1 LGYFPK
7 RVYLK
12 GVVGM
17 REAVMIWE
25 SEDGEA
31 GEEIVVTSANE
42 GFIAAFREL
51 GWKEDR
57 GSAGKYRTF
66 RVGLESVTFHG
77 KGGSAGVGIGR
88 ILSRSGRSE
97 VFDTQP
103 IPPYTL
109 DDFDASE
116 AI

>member
-1 LGYFPK
+1 
-7 RVYLK
+7 
-12 GVVGM
+12 M

-25 SEDGEA
+25 SEDGEE

-42 GFIAAFREL
+42 GFIAAFRKL

-66 RVGLESVTFHG
+66 RVGLDSIDFRSI
-77 KGGSAGVGIGR
+77 GGCDCVDIGQ
-88 ILSRSGRSE
+88 ILSRSERSE
-97 VFDTQP
+97 VLGNQP

-109 DDFDASE
+109 DDFDAV
-116 AI
+116 

>member
-1 LGYFPK
+1 
-7 RVYLK
+7 
-12 GVVGM
+12 M

-25 SEDGEA
+25 SEDGA
-31 GEEIVVTSANE
+31 PGEEIVVTSANE

-66 RVGLESVTFHG
+66 RVGLESIDFRSI
-77 KGGSAGVGIGR
+77 GGCDCVGIGR
-88 ILSRSGRSE
+88 ILSRSERS
-97 VFDTQP
+97 VVLGNQP

>member
-1 LGYFPK
+1 
-7 RVYLK
+7 
-12 GVVGM
+12 M

-25 SEDGEA
+25 AEDGED
-31 GEEIVVTSANE
+31 GEEVVVTSANE

-66 RVGLESVTFHG
+66 RVGLDSINFRSI
-77 KGGSAGVGIGR
+77 GGCYCVGIGS
-88 ILSRSGRSE
+88 ILRCSERSE
-97 VFDTQP
+97 VFTPEP
-103 IPPYTL
+103 IAPYTL
-109 DDFDASE
+109 DDFDALE

>member
-1 LGYFPK
+1 
-7 RVYLK
+7 
-12 GVVGM
+12 M

-25 SEDGEA
+25 SEDGDE

-66 RVGLESVTFHG
+66 RLGLESVSFFG
-77 KGGSAGVGIGR
+77 KGGSVGVGIGR
-88 ILSRSGRSE
+88 ILSRSERGE
-97 VFDTQP
+97 VLGNQP

-109 DDFDASE
+109 DDFDAV
-116 AI
+116 